1 VAERGYGHKYKY
13 WSPKHLKRRIAT
25 PFQYLGLVRKYQEY
39 QTPYEIYVRDRLGIS
54 IGKKSAKSTKKSA
67 FRKLIK
73 IIRHRPI
80 NARESSFFQM
90 ILGAKR
96 LSEALAQ

>member
-1 VAERGYGHKYKY
+1 
-13 WSPKHLKRRIAT
+13 
-25 PFQYLGLVRKYQEY
+25 
-39 QTPYEIYVRDRLGIS
+39 
-54 IGKKSAKSTKKSA
+54 
-67 FRKLIK
+67 LIK